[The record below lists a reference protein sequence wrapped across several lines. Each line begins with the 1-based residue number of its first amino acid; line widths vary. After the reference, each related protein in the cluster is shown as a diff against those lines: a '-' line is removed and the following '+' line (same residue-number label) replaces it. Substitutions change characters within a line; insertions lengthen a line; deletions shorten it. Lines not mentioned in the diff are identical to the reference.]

1 MLFKYPRVN
10 GVPNSTQD
18 TPQNSGPMPMNMR
31 NIYGRKPRITRRP
44 QDQEPNTIVVR
55 EPEPKTMLWGEPVWF
70 LLHTL
75 VEKVNESTF
84 PHIRSSFIQFI
95 IRICGNLP
103 CPECANHATQYMQ
116 GINFQAITTKMQLK
130 VLLWEFHNTVNRK
143 KGFAIYPFE
152 KMDIYERANVNNIV
166 NNFIHH
172 FEKKTYSMRLG
183 THNFHRGMAIT
194 NVRKWLSTNMKYFS
208 V

>member
-18 TPQNSGPMPMNMR
+18 TPKNSGPMPMNMR

-44 QDQEPNTIVVR
+44 QDPEPNINVVR

-84 PHIRSSFIQFI
+84 PHIRNSFIQFI

-103 CPECANHATQYMQ
+103 CPECANHATQYLQ

-130 VLLWEFHNTVNRK
+130 VLK
-143 KGFAIYPFE
+143 
-152 KMDIYERANVNNIV
+152 
-166 NNFIHH
+166 
-172 FEKKTYSMRLG
+172 
-183 THNFHRGMAIT
+183 
-194 NVRKWLSTNMKYFS
+194 
-208 V
+208 

>member
-44 QDQEPNTIVVR
+44 QDPEPNTIVVR

-95 IRICGNLP
+95 II
-103 CPECANHATQYMQ
+103 
-116 GINFQAITTKMQLK
+116 F
-130 VLLWEFHNTVNRK
+130 
-143 KGFAIYPFE
+143 IY
-152 KMDIYERANVNNIV
+152 NI
-166 NNFIHH
+166 I
-172 FEKKTYSMRLG
+172 S
-183 THNFHRGMAIT
+183 I
-194 NVRKWLSTNMKYFS
+194 FS
-208 V
+208 